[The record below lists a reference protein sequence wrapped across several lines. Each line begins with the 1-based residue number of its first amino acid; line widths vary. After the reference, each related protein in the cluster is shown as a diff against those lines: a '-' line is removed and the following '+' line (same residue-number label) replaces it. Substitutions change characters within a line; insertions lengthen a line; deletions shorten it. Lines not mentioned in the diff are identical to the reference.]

1 MRLLVISHTAHYRRA
16 GQLVAWGPTVRELDH
31 LAGAFGS
38 VTHLAPLH
46 PGPGPASA
54 TPYRSGRVELLP
66 LRPSGGEGLT
76 RKLGVVLAAPGYA
89 RAVRRA
95 VLRADVVQVRCPCN
109 IGLVACVA
117 LALHRDPPRW
127 AKYAGNW
134 QPPGA
139 EPLSYRL
146 QRRWLGKG
154 LHRGP
159 VTVNGEWPGQLP
171 HVHSFV
177 NPCLSEEERRSAAAA
192 TAHKRL
198 ELPLRLLFV
207 GRVEAAK
214 GAGRAV
220 EVLAGLVSAGL
231 DATLDL
237 VGDGPERPQFEKLAA
252 RSGIAGRATFHGW
265 MSRDRLEDQY
275 RSAHMLLLPS
285 TASEGWPKVLSE
297 AMAFRAVPLA
307 GAVSSVGQVLEATGA
322 GLALPPRD
330 VAAFVTAVR
339 GLVDNPASW
348 EARAAKGIEAAGLFT
363 YETHIGRLAEIL
375 ELELPGAG
383 GLGPGAVA
391 SPGSASAGGGPV

>member
-1 MRLLVISHTAHYRRA
+1 M
-16 GQLVAWGPTVRELDH
+16 
-31 LAGAFGS
+31 
-38 VTHLAPLH
+38 
-46 PGPGPASA
+46 
-54 TPYRSGRVELLP
+54 
-66 LRPSGGEGLT
+66 
-76 RKLGVVLAAPGYA
+76 
-89 RAVRRA
+89 
-95 VLRADVVQVRCPCN
+95 
-109 IGLVACVA
+109 
-117 LALHRDPPRW
+117 
-127 AKYAGNW
+127 
-134 QPPGA
+134 
-139 EPLSYRL
+139 
-146 QRRWLGKG
+146 
-154 LHRGP
+154 
-159 VTVNGEWPGQLP
+159 NGEWPGQLP